1 MSTFATLASLAA
13 RLLRASSFR
22 FAMFFP
28 PTRSLESKAGFVE
41 CERQATE
48 SLVPYVLGGYAPLNG
63 LEDLR

>member
-1 MSTFATLASLAA
+1 
-13 RLLRASSFR
+13 
-22 FAMFFP
+22 MFFP